1 MYSELILPPVVAFTV
16 AVFIA
21 WLLPRFS
28 RNFLGPAVIILTLI
42 GCVLYLNQASHLY
55 PDAWGP
61 AAAIIALYV
70 GGVGVVSGLILVIL
84 GALGARRV
92 SPPQTP
98 PSYPYSKERPYKLP
112 GPGLFTPV
120 RLIVVTVLV
129 GIAGCLL
136 AFL

>member
-1 MYSELILPPVVAFTV
+1 MHSELILPPVVSFTV

-28 RNFLGPAVIILTLI
+28 RNFLGPAVIVLTVT
-42 GCVLYLNQASHLY
+42 GCVIYLNRASHAY

-84 GALGARRV
+84 GALGARQGN
-92 SPPQTP
+92 SAGTP

-112 GPGLFTPV
+112 RPGLFTPA
-120 RLIVVTVLV
+120 RLFVVIVLV
-129 GIAGCLL
+129 GIAASLFVYL
-136 AFL
+136 